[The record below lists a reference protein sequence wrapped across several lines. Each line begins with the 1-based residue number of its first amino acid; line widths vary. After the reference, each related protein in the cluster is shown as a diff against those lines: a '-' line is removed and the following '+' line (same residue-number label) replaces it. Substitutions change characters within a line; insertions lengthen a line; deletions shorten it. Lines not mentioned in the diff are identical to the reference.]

1 MQVLVAILEGLCL
14 GQLQMG
20 NACMLPS
27 TKGPTRKFFPAKSPP
42 LEAPFPPP
50 PLSRHMS
57 FTLHLKPEFVCIP
70 DSVS

>member
-1 MQVLVAILEGLCL
+1 MQHEYAPMQVLVAILEGLCL

-42 LEAPFPPP
+42 LEAPLPPSP
-50 PLSRHMS
+50 PLKAHV
-57 FTLHLKPEFVCIP
+57 LHSPSET
-70 DSVS
+70 